1 MVPIHISA
9 MKMLLHIGGWMIIAS
24 HLRKSIL
31 LTIHLIQSP
40 DLLKGR
46 LTGDQEH
53 LVEIQCGFT

>member
-9 MKMLLHIGGWMIIAS
+9 MKMLHHPGGWMIIAS

-31 LTIHLIQSP
+31 LTIHLIQSR
-40 DLLKGR
+40 DHLKGR
-46 LTGDQEH
+46 LTGDQEN